1 MSLIIIGTVSMNKP
15 KIDLN
20 TQLNGMVL
28 MPQLLTIKDVM
39 AITSLSRASIYDLMD
54 EFSGR
59 FDESFPK
66 QVKLSKNRV
75 VWLASELLAWINNK
89 IEERGSD
96 EESA

>member
-1 MSLIIIGTVSMNKP
+1 MNKP

-59 FDESFPK
+59 
-66 QVKLSKNRV
+66 L
-75 VWLASELLAWINNK
+75 
-89 IEERGSD
+89 
-96 EESA
+96 